1 MSPKNNLQRKSFRL
15 SVVLAVCA
23 AVVAVAYPG
32 LYPQRIIAQEGA
44 RNVNEAGDM
53 ECISYCSPTR
63 PGTVMM
69 EVKMRLADHLVTETD
84 LRSRVRQQGLEAT
97 VYADGFERGLFA
109 VVPAI
114 QPRMR
119 FRAQTRAGVSRVQS
133 QNRIP
138 GLEKLVI
145 TDVATRLDRAAQ
157 PLVLTQPPLTR
168 VASEAESVTVRLEG
182 LDPGME
188 YTFRAPGGRSVVT
201 CRAVVCPVDRIP
213 AATNRARRKP

>member
-1 MSPKNNLQRKSFRL
+1 MLSKNNLHKKWFRL
-15 SVVLAVCA
+15 SVFFAVCA
-23 AVVAVAYPG
+23 AIIAIAYPG
-32 LYPQRIIAQEGA
+32 LGPQRIIAQEGA
-44 RNVNEAGDM
+44 RNRNEAGDM

-63 PGTVMM
+63 PGTVLL
-69 EVKMRLADHLVTETD
+69 EVKMRLADQPLNETD
-84 LRSRVRQQGLEAT
+84 LRASVRQQGLEAT

-119 FRAQTRAGVSRVQS
+119 FRARTRAGASGVQS

-157 PLVLTQPPLTR
+157 PLVLMQPPLAQ
-168 VASEAESVTVRLEG
+168 VANEAESVTVRLEG

-213 AATNRARRKP
+213 TTNRSRRKP